1 MKDLSLFPMIT
12 ILEAVTTRSITT
24 AKGQQKNIHAQRASL
39 ETEAMRI
46 TIEVEVDGPNMGYP
60 VGATFRWNLTAD
72 LTPGRF
78 GPELARK
85 KSLVP
90 EAPAKLRTA

>member
-1 MKDLSLFPMIT
+1 MEMPKIT
-12 ILEAVTTRSITT
+12 ILETVTTRSITT

-60 VGATFRWNLTAD
+60 VGSVHRWNLTAD

-85 KSLVP
+85 KTLVP
-90 EAPAKLRTA
+90 DTAASKLRTA